1 MKYTLSISFIELL
14 MNLLRSQNEQLLKI
28 ISKNE
33 DIDYDTIKHLLP
45 THYEIKSLI
54 RKK

>member
-1 MKYTLSISFIELL
+1 MKYTISISFIELL
-14 MNLLRSQNEQLLKI
+14 MNLVHSQNVQLLRI

-33 DIDYDTIKHLLP
+33 DIDYDTIKHLVP

-54 RKK
+54 RKY